1 MGIIVKTSCFD
12 SFSIDSQ
19 PRPQR
24 IFSLQE
30 EGENKALEHF
40 KHVVK
45 ICRNKGRIFQ
55 NNLRNIWTTILKISA
70 SLRPEVKTRVK
81 TK

>member
-1 MGIIVKTSCFD
+1 MCVIVKTSCFD

-19 PRPQR
+19 PRPHR

-40 KHVVK
+40 KHSIK
-45 ICRNKGRIFQ
+45 ICPNKGHIFQ
-55 NNLRNIWTTILKISA
+55 NNLRNIWTTILKTSA
-70 SLRPEVKTRVK
+70 GVWPEVKTRVK

>member
-1 MGIIVKTSCFD
+1 MCVIVKTSCFD

-19 PRPQR
+19 PRTQR

-40 KHVVK
+40 KHVIK
-45 ICRNKGRIFQ
+45 ICPNKRHIFQ
-55 NNLRNIWTTILKISA
+55 NNLRNIWTTILKTA
-70 SLRPEVKTRVK
+70 GLWPEVKTRVK